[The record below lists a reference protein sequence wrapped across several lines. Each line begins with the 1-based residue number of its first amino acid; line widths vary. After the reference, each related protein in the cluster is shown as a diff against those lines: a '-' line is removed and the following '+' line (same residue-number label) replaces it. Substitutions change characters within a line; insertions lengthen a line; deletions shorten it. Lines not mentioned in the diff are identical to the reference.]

1 MDRFVAEQN
10 IEHFRRL
17 LEIERNEQE
26 KQSLLRLLAD
36 HEAKLR
42 AIEKEERER
51 RVFSGRG

>member
-17 LEIERNEQE
+17 LETERNEQE
-26 KQSLLRLLAD
+26 KQSLRRLLAD
-36 HEAKLR
+36 HEAKLH

-51 RVFSGRG
+51 RAFSGRG